1 MRRLFAIVFLV
12 GCLPLLFGGCVG
24 EEGGLLAYA
33 PRLLSADVQEGE
45 CLWRIVPEGNG
56 FSGTVLSPACAAG
69 ITLHLTDGEAS
80 ALLGD
85 VRIPL
90 GGRMYTSAAR
100 MLSCFA
106 RTAEDI
112 ADVRADPHTG
122 GVEIT
127 FTDGMQLSLDKEGN
141 PLVFVQDGVR
151 YTVRA
156 LQLQPN
162 T

>member
-33 PRLLSADVQEGE
+33 PRLLSADVGE
-45 CLWRIVPEGNG
+45 SGRLWRVTPTEGG
-56 FSGTVLSPACAAG
+56 FAAVLLSPESAVG
-69 ITLHLTDGEAS
+69 ITLRLTDGEAS

-127 FTDGMQLSLDKEGN
+127 FTDGMHLSLDKEGN